1 MENASINI
9 EEIMSEIKRNIKEQG
24 LTSDML
30 SFEDVPFNKTAQSGS
45 APEALDY
52 LTSHYYIQPY
62 KEIQGNPVKVFVK
75 KVLRKLVT
83 FYVAPIVF
91 EQNDFNANAVT
102 VMKAE
107 DIVYELDKAIYI
119 STHGRKGPVW
129 VDIPLDVQNTEIDPE
144 TLRKFDEA
152 EIKDTDIVIQ
162 RGENSS
168 DTDSVIGKLIKD
180 LHL

>member
-1 MENASINI
+1 MENECINI

-102 VMKAE
+102 VMKALSDGKTE
-107 DIVYELDKAIYI
+107 DLSNKVETLELAQKELMIRLDKLERENAELR
-119 STHGRKGPVW
+119 GR
-129 VDIPLDVQNTEIDPE
+129 LA
-144 TLRKFDEA
+144 R
-152 EIKDTDIVIQ
+152 
-162 RGENSS
+162 ENA
-168 DTDSVIGKLIKD
+168 
-180 LHL
+180 

>member
-1 MENASINI
+1 MENECINI

-24 LTSDML
+24 LTADML
-30 SFEDVPFNKTAQSGS
+30 SFGDVPFNKTAQSGS

-102 VMKAE
+102 VMKALSDGKTE
-107 DIVYELDKAIYI
+107 DLSNKVETLELAQKELMIRLDKLERENAELR
-119 STHGRKGPVW
+119 GR
-129 VDIPLDVQNTEIDPE
+129 LA
-144 TLRKFDEA
+144 R
-152 EIKDTDIVIQ
+152 
-162 RGENSS
+162 ENA
-168 DTDSVIGKLIKD
+168 
-180 LHL
+180 